1 MSNTSSPNAT
11 VVQTGKLSSGGN
23 KVDAEVG
30 RWGKR
35 VFFATGLLG
44 VGLVAS
50 GVYGKVGGLEKS
62 NHRLTGEVEVLTQD
76 NAGLEQEVGFLESVR
91 QKLVVRVDDAEA
103 GRAVAEESNR
113 QLEAT
118 NEQLGV
124 DVAKLEGTVE
134 IMMDKLTGSKMR
146 VAALEQEGREKG
158 QKIAELEGVRD
169 RLVVANFDLKQE
181 LSEARSLV
189 ADLTET
195 KGILE
200 AEVAGLMTEQE
211 ELLGTVDELASQ
223 NMAMSVANQELS
235 LKVAQLNEEITL
247 KDREILT
254 LRESIASLEAT
265 TEEVASAGEATL
277 PLILE

>member
-1 MSNTSSPNAT
+1 M
-11 VVQTGKLSSGGN
+11 
-23 KVDAEVG
+23 
-30 RWGKR
+30 
-35 VFFATGLLG
+35 FFATGLLG